1 MAEQSADNEPSMEEI
16 LSSIRRIINE
26 DEDEPAADAAAEAAP
41 EPAAGEDLGQG
52 AVDDMFDAAPAAD
65 VAEEES
71 DVLEL
76 TDMVDEDS
84 GGTAPVSMDDD
95 LMIIDRDEEIVM
107 EPAPEP
113 EPEIDFAAL
122 EGEVEAG
129 IMGEPAT
136 TAATGSFHQLADSIR
151 VSEEE
156 GRTLEGVVRAL
167 IRPML
172 KEWLDSNLPAIVDDK
187 VQAEID
193 RVARRRR

>member
-26 DEDEPAADAAAEAAP
+26 DEEEPAAEAAAEAAP
-41 EPAAGEDLGQG
+41 EPAADEDLGQS
-52 AVDDMFDAAPAAD
+52 AVDDMFDAAPAGD
-65 VAEEES
+65 TAEEES

-76 TDMVDEDS
+76 TDMVDDEA

-95 LMIIDRDEEIVM
+95 LMIVDRDEEIVM

-122 EGEVEAG
+122 ESDVEAG